1 MTSFVIDYLAL
12 LSHSTVDNSFLIHAE
27 TDPVTKEDQDVHA
40 RITEEEAPPVVLT
53 KITMKEDVKINDY
66 EEPKKE
72 EARQE
77 EVTTNDEEE
86 NNVREENDVRE
97 KEESNQVMNK
107 DGGEEENGIEKESFY
122 STATSPLNCT
132 YVVNKSPV
140 QHHTF
145 QPSTTSPDI
154 TTTTESHKHPRPLS
168 AELLDDVPY
177 KKSASGDDTPTI
189 TDVHDDINVYVES
202 EKVFDTIIYDI
213 LSLLIG

>member
-27 TDPVTKEDQDVHA
+27 ADPVTKEDQDV

-53 KITMKEDVKINDY
+53 NITMKEHVKINDY
-66 EEPKKE
+66 E

-86 NNVREENDVRE
+86 NDPREENNIREENDVRE
-97 KEESNQVMNK
+97 KEESDQGMNK
-107 DGGEEENGIEKESFY
+107 DGGEEKNGIEKESFY

-154 TTTTESHKHPRPLS
+154 TTTTESHKHPRPPS

-189 TDVHDDINVYVES
+189 TNVHDDINVHVES

>member
-27 TDPVTKEDQDVHA
+27 ADPVTKKDQDV

-53 KITMKEDVKINDY
+53 NITMKEDVKINDY
-66 EEPKKE
+66 EE
-72 EARQE
+72 ARQE
-77 EVTTNDEEE
+77 EVTTNDEDE
-86 NNVREENDVRE
+86 NNVREKNDVRE
-97 KEESNQVMNK
+97 KEESDQGMNK

-154 TTTTESHKHPRPLS
+154 TTTIESHKHPRPPS